1 MQEEA
6 RRATVVADTRAAME
20 ALEAKR
26 QAEKDRLAEEAAE
39 KLRREAFDPFASD
52 SEKSF
57 TLAEGNEEEE
67 EEVAEGGNEE
77 EKSEAAQPDAA
88 AVVEEEEEKEEEEE
102 EEDDRDSI
110 DRLSLSTFDSNDVS
124 DGDSDESSTVMS
136 DAADCPVQ
144 YLRVHTKTKK
154 MSGVEFKC
162 TIMLSGRV
170 SNLWTAPNEY
180 FNTEGQSNEEALYP
194 LDVELRF
201 KDTFTKQTHELSY
214 SGREMLGWFSMVPD
228 APKIQ
233 LESTYRRDRFG
244 EYVFCPIVLAS
255 ILFSF
260 VMSLSL
266 SYPSVTACSHS
277 LT

>member
-6 RRATVVADTRAAME
+6 RRATVVADARAAME
-20 ALEAKR
+20 ALEAKKK
-26 QAEKDRLAEEAAE
+26 AEKDRLAEEVAE

-67 EEVAEGGNEE
+67 EEGGNEE
-77 EKSEAAQPDAA
+77 EKGEPTAA
-88 AVVEEEEEKEEEEE
+88 AVVVEEEDEEDGKNEED
-102 EEDDRDSI
+102 DDRDSI
-110 DRLSLSTFDSNDVS
+110 DRLSLSTLDSNDVS

-136 DAADCPVQ
+136 DTADCPVQ
-144 YLRVHTKTKK
+144 YLRVHTKTKM
-154 MSGVEFKC
+154 MSGVAFKC

-170 SNLWTAPNEY
+170 PNLWTAPNEY

-244 EYVFCPIVLAS
+244 EYVFCSTL
-255 ILFSF
+255 LFLLPFFSR
-260 VMSLSL
+260 L
-266 SYPSVTACSHS
+266 
-277 LT
+277 